1 MQSINFDGYVT
12 DLAQAL
18 GLNDIE
24 RGKLLEI
31 LQKFTNGEK
40 YKLIDNTREY
50 VNKLSRID
58 EEIKQLTTGEL
69 APYMESIKKNWDLMN
84 QALAE
89 LQILS
94 LIQRKGDNCDKL
106 LDQLLK
112 ILGTKVSIVNE
123 ILKKNLEVKSSSE
136 TQKKTNEVISSVEKI
151 KSSDTSQLQSIS
163 PQKKL
168 EAVNK
173 VQLSKPPSASPQKFQ
188 EAVKAVKAVNA
199 VKGNMS
205 AKNKYLKYKKKYLSL
220 KKYIN

>member
-1 MQSINFDGYVT
+1 MQSINFDEYVT

-18 GLNDIE
+18 GLNDID
-24 RGKLLEI
+24 RGKLQEI

-40 YKLIDNTREY
+40 YKLIDNTKEH
-50 VNKLSRID
+50 VDKLSRID

-69 APYMESIKKNWDLMN
+69 APYMQSIKNNWDRMN

-112 ILGTKVSIVNE
+112 ILGTKVSVVNE
-123 ILKKNLEVKSSSE
+123 ILKKNLEVIPSSE
-136 TQKKTNEVISSVEKI
+136 SKKKTQEVLSSVEKI
-151 KSSDTSQLQSIS
+151 KSGDTSSIS

-168 EAVNK
+168 KEAVNK
-173 VQLSKPPSASPQKFQ
+173 VQLSKPPSVSPQKIR
-188 EAVKAVKAVNA
+188 EAVSKEKQKIREAE
-199 VKGNMS
+199 S
-205 AKNKYLKYKKKYLSL
+205 KNKYLKYKKKYLSL